1 MIAVIADDITG
12 AAEIAGTGL
21 RFGMRVALVTDTKD
35 GIPEVDLLVYAT
47 DTRSMREVEAE
58 DETRRVIRQLK
69 DAGCRTFFK
78 KADSALRGYVVEEL
92 TILMRETGLP
102 KALYLPE
109 NPSKGRVVRDG
120 VYYIN
125 GEPIDQTFFA
135 HDPEFPVTTANVK
148 ERLPGITAVISAG
161 DELGESGIFAANAES
176 EEDIDVCLRK
186 TDDKTF
192 LAGGSD
198 LFTAYLRV
206 LGWKEK
212 SVTAFEGF
220 GSRDTIVVFGSTTLQ
235 SLDDFE
241 YFKRRNVPMETMP
254 EEVFKL
260 KQHPRT
266 WFTALNEVYELHHSV
281 AISINHPIR
290 EGSNFAHRLRN
301 IMALAVVSLVDTR
314 LPHELVISGGST
326 AFAVLQ
332 ALGWKRFKVTD
343 EIAPGVVRMTLD
355 GAPEDYDIWE
365 DYEVHITLKPGS
377 YPWGENL
384 FK

>member
-21 RFGMRVALVTDTKD
+21 RFGMRVALVTDAKD

-47 DTRSMREVEAE
+47 DTRSMRELEAE

-69 DAGCRTFFK
+69 NAGCQKFFK
-78 KADSALRGYVVEEL
+78 KTDSALRGYVMEEL
-92 TILMRETGLP
+92 EVLMKETGSP

-109 NPSKGRVVRDG
+109 NPSKGRIIRDG
-120 VYYIN
+120 IYYIS
-125 GEPIDQTFFA
+125 GEAIDRTFFA
-135 HDPEFPVTTANVK
+135 HDPEFPAATANVK
-148 ERLPGITAVISAG
+148 ERLQGITAVISAG
-161 DELGESGIFAANAES
+161 DPLGESGIFLANAES
-176 EEDIDVCLRK
+176 LEDIEACLRK
-186 TDDKTF
+186 TDDSTF

-198 LFTAYLRV
+198 LFTVYLRI

-212 SVTAFEGF
+212 PLTAFEGF
-220 GSRDTIVVFGSTTLQ
+220 GSRDTIVVCGSTTQQ
-235 SLDDFE
+235 SLDEFE

-254 EEVFKL
+254 KEVFEL

-266 WFTALNEVYELHHSV
+266 WFTALNEIYELHHSI

-290 EGSNFAHRLRN
+290 KESNFAHRLRN
-301 IMALAVVSLVDTR
+301 IMALAVSSLVDTR
-314 LPHELVISGGST
+314 LPHELVMSGGST

-332 ALGWKRFKVTD
+332 ALGWNRFQVTD
-343 EIAPGVVRMTLD
+343 EIAPGVVRMALE
-355 GAPEDYDIWE
+355 GSLEDYDIWE